1 MRCAPG
7 VTARPASA
15 DPAACAGA
23 QVREIPFA
31 CRSEGAAVMEGRPH
45 PGGLSVGIADH
56 LGKSLFRSMKPGVR
70 DRLRCRWSVLAFFL
84 RQDSVC
90 VGSRLRS
97 FVPCGVFR
105 VCDRMHRALVRARIR
120 PCRVAIRRS
129 IRGASALFA
138 RSGHIIRKLTIY
150 SPREHIFYRRT
161 VHMAGRDGEMSPRW
175 LRAVSGAAIPEK
187 RRLVSQGGPSASPF
201 SPSTAGSRPACRRFT
216 WSRASMQRYSRL
228 RRARADTFR
237 RKAGIWQRYIARGN
251 ETGRPVGGL
260 RSSWSQR
267 ADSNR

>member
-1 MRCAPG
+1 
-7 VTARPASA
+7 
-15 DPAACAGA
+15 
-23 QVREIPFA
+23 
-31 CRSEGAAVMEGRPH
+31 MEGRPH

-97 FVPCGVFR
+97 FVLCGVFR

-150 SPREHIFYRRT
+150 SPREHIFHRRT

-187 RRLVSQGGPSASPF
+187 RRLLSQGGAVRVAFLPFDGGEPPCLSAFHLVASIDAAILALAASASGYISSKSGNLAALYCARERNRP
-201 SPSTAGSRPACRRFT
+201 PGGRPAKFVEPT
-216 WSRASMQRYSRL
+216 SGFEPLTYAL
-228 RRARADTFR
+228 RVRCST
-237 RKAGIWQRYIARGN
+237 
-251 ETGRPVGGL
+251 
-260 RSSWSQR
+260 S
-267 ADSNR
+267 